1 MIARTAE
8 FVVKKGKLNKV
19 KEAIDQFVRT
29 VHVSEPGTRMYLSF
43 QDEEN
48 EFKFLHVMIFESEG
62 AEKKHQAATYT
73 EKFLRILDPNCKSGL
88 TFRKYNFI
96 GGL

>member
-29 VHVSEPGTRMYLSF
+29 VHVSEPGTRMYVSF

-48 EFKFLHVMIFESEG
+48 EFRFLHVMIFESEG
-62 AEKKHQAATYT
+62 AEKKHQSAAYT
-73 EKFLRILDPNCKSGL
+73 EKFVNILNPNCKHMPTL
-88 TFRKYNFI
+88 RKFNFI

>member
-1 MIARTAE
+1 MVAKTAE
-8 FVVKKGKLNKV
+8 FTVKKGKLKIM

-29 VHVSEPGTRMYLSF
+29 VHVSEPGTRMYISL

-48 EFKFLHVMIFESEG
+48 EFKFLHIMIFESDG
-62 AEKKHQAATYT
+62 AEKKHQAAVYT
-73 EKFLRILDPNCKSGL
+73 EKFNEILQPNCKSRPVIKNY
-88 TFRKYNFI
+88 TFL

>member
-8 FVVKKGKLNKV
+8 FVVKKGKLKEV
-19 KEAIDQFVRT
+19 KEAIDHFVRT
-29 VHVSEPGTRMYLSF
+29 VHVSEPGTRIYVSF
-43 QDEEN
+43 QDEKN

-62 AEKKHQAATYT
+62 AEKKHQSAVYT
-73 EKFLRILDPNCKSGL
+73 EKFVSILIPNCKSEP
-88 TFRKYNFI
+88 TFKKYNFI

>member
-8 FVVKKGKLNKV
+8 FVVKKGKLDKV

-29 VHVSEPGTRMYLSF
+29 VHVSEPGTRLLVSF

-48 EFKFLHVMIFESEG
+48 EFKFLHIMIFESEG
-62 AEKKHQAATYT
+62 AEKLHKTAAYT
-73 EKFLRILDPNCKSGL
+73 EKFLKILLPNCKSEPRIKK
-88 TFRKYNFI
+88 FNYI